1 MIMHV
6 LPLLACFA
14 LIPAT
19 APEKAALPDVHTT
32 AAVGG
37 PPAIQIAGK
46 ASGDITAAQWS
57 TVQQVE
63 LVGCVPGA
71 RITTLNICIKDC
83 NGKNAG
89 LNAKDARLTD
99 GMKTMVKS
107 LPSGTS
113 FTISVTV
120 VDEKGKAWDVPSGKF
135 VWKG

>member
-1 MIMHV
+1 MITHV

-14 LIPAT
+14 LFPAT
-19 APEKAALPDVHTT
+19 APERAALPDAHAT

-37 PPAIQIAGK
+37 PPAIRIAGK

-57 TVQQVE
+57 TVKQVD

-71 RITTLNICIKDC
+71 RIKTMNLCIKDC
-83 NGKNAG
+83 TGKNAG
-89 LNAKDARLTD
+89 LNAKDALLT
-99 GMKTMVKS
+99 GSMKTMVS
-107 LPSGTS
+107 NLPAGTP

-120 VDEKGKAWDVPSGKF
+120 MDEKGEPWDVPSGKF